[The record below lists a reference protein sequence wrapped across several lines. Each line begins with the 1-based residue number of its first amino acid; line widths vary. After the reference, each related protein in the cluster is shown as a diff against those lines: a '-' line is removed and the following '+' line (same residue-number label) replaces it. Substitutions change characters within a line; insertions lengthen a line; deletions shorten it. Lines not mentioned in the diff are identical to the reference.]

1 MTKTQAIYEAEVLIL
16 RGFVLRE
23 QAELSTGITVLT
35 SRTKYGGKLEV
46 ESPHNGI
53 GHNLTAKLED
63 ACKGLLGIEIVKQPN
78 GRIFVKKTGL

>member
-1 MTKTQAIYEAEVLIL
+1 MSKAKAIYDAEVLIL
-16 RGFVLRE
+16 RGFILRE
-23 QAELSTGITVLT
+23 QADLSTGISVLT

-63 ACKGLLGIEIVKQPN
+63 AVKGLPGVDIVKQPN
-78 GRIFVKKTGL
+78 GRVFVKKTGL